1 MLSENAFKEMPTLAD
16 KSSDFGFS
24 SGIQVYFW
32 TQRRAPPSGGV
43 GLQSGADF
51 GTIRANLRLSK
62 EVIPVAGAIE

>member
-32 TQRRAPPSGGV
+32 TQR
-43 GLQSGADF
+43 F
-51 GTIRANLRLSK
+51 GSRNGDSMAKNSSVVASMLSPTLK
-62 EVIPVAGAIE
+62 QRD

>member
-32 TQRRAPPSGGV
+32 TQRPILLWAAEPLRPLRGFGKTPTVDVLATAP
-43 GLQSGADF
+43 
-51 GTIRANLRLSK
+51 RLRTFQ
-62 EVIPVAGAIE
+62 P